1 MNRYTRFVIACA
13 LLMWSVGTVRAQ
25 VRTSSAESSRSIS
38 RILGI
43 SPDSSGKCGT
53 SDLIYARLHW
63 NELSVQKRTAIQK
76 ILSRP
81 AKQKDRLSRSGRFRI
96 HYDTTGIDAPS
107 LITSGPNSQ
116 KIPNSVEQYI
126 DSVGACFDFAWKL
139 EVDTLGYLAPPSD
152 GMQGGGPE
160 YDVYVSQRGLG
171 DFGLTNWD
179 ESVDLITD
187 GTRQTFSSFIEID
200 NAFFGYRTPGLD
212 GLRITAAHE
221 FHHACQIGNY
231 GIWKDTIVPN
241 SDFYFYEL
249 SAVYMER
256 LAYSGIHD
264 YYFDLPAYFQRFR
277 DSQSRALSFST
288 YTQQY
293 PGYERSIWAQY
304 LSKRF
309 GRDIMRQ
316 VWTGVISDPVLVS
329 TGKVLQRYGTSLESE
344 FAQFSF
350 WNYYTADRA
359 QAGKYYDDAA
369 NWPRFV
375 PNVASTFGGL
385 SASVSNSGWPL
396 STQFC
401 EFAITGDTVTAILV
415 DVNATSAVVSNPPST
430 PYQLL
435 LTSANATAP
444 YQTVGRGLTLSFFP
458 DDQSQWK
465 TLYLKSSTKSIASVA
480 GDPFPNPVRI
490 SHDSKLN
497 LPLSGSTEKRAV
509 VYFLNAALELV
520 MSREYDVTESFG
532 SRLLS
537 VPASDLR
544 DGIPTGVYF
553 VKARCGDKEF
563 QWKVAII
570 Q

>member
-1 MNRYTRFVIACA
+1 VNRYTRLLIALVLVIWNVVSLHSQITTA
-13 LLMWSVGTVRAQ
+13 SV
-25 VRTSSAESSRSIS
+25 ESSRSIS

-43 SPDSSGKCGT
+43 PPAESGKCGT

-63 NELSVQKRTAIQK
+63 NELSMQKRTAIQK

-81 AKQKDRLSRSGRFRI
+81 VKQKDRPSRSGRFRI
-96 HYDTTGIDAPS
+96 HYDTTGFDAPS
-107 LITSGPNSQ
+107 MITSAPNSH

-126 DSVGACFDFAWKL
+126 DSVSAYFDFAWKL

-152 GMQGGGPE
+152 GTQGGGPE
-160 YDVYVSQRGLG
+160 YDVYVSQRGLN

-179 ESVDLITD
+179 ESVDIITS
-187 GTRQTFSSFIEID
+187 GSRKTYSTFIEID
-200 NAFFGYRTPGLD
+200 NAFFEFRTPGMD

-221 FHHACQIGNY
+221 FHHACQVGNY
-231 GIWKDTIVPN
+231 GIWDNTIVPN
-241 SDFYFYEL
+241 YDFYFYEL

-256 LAYSGIHD
+256 VAYSGIHD
-264 YYFDLPAYFQRFR
+264 FYFDLPAYFQRFR
-277 DSQSRALSFST
+277 DSQSRSMSFST

-293 PGYERSIWAQY
+293 PGYERSVWAQY
-304 LSKRF
+304 LSQRF
-309 GRDIMRQ
+309 GRDFMRQ
-316 VWTGVISDPVLVS
+316 VWTGVISDPVLIS

-344 FAQFSF
+344 FAQFSL

-359 QAGKYYDDAA
+359 QSGKYYDDAA

-375 PNVASTFGGL
+375 PNVALTFGGL
-385 SASVSNSGWPL
+385 SSSVSSSGLPL

-401 EFAITGDTVTAILV
+401 EFALTGDTVTAILV
-415 DVNATSAVVSNPPST
+415 NTNSASAVVLNPPST
-430 PYQLL
+430 AYQLL
-435 LTSANATAP
+435 LTTAGATPP
-444 YQTVGRGLTLSFFP
+444 YQVVGKGITLSFLP
-458 DDQSQWK
+458 DDPSQWR
-465 TLYLKSSTKSIASVA
+465 TFYLKSSTSSIASVVA
-480 GDPFPNPVRI
+480 DPFPNPVRV

-497 LPLSGSTEKRAV
+497 LPLGGSTEKRAV

-520 MSREYDVTESFG
+520 LSREYVVTDLFG
-532 SRLLS
+532 SRMLS

-544 DGIPTGVYF
+544 DGIPSGVYF
-553 VKARCGDKEF
+553 VKATCGDKEF

>member
-1 MNRYTRFVIACA
+1 
-13 LLMWSVGTVRAQ
+13 MWSVGTLRSQ
-25 VRTSSAESSRSIS
+25 VTTSSVESSRSIS

-43 SPDSSGKCGT
+43 PPAESGKCGT
-53 SDLIYARLHW
+53 SALVYAHLHW
-63 NELSVQKRTAIQK
+63 NELSLQKRTAIQK
-76 ILSRP
+76 ILNRP
-81 AKQKDRLSRSGRFRI
+81 AKQKDRLSRSGRFRV

-139 EVDTLGYLAPPSD
+139 EVDTLGYLPPPSD

-200 NAFFGYRTPGLD
+200 NAFFGYRTAGLD

-231 GIWKDTIVPN
+231 GIWTNVPN
-241 SDFYFYEL
+241 YDFYFYEL

-256 LAYSGIHD
+256 VAYSGIHD

-277 DSQSRALSFST
+277 DSRSRALSFST

-329 TGKVLQRYGTSLESE
+329 TGKVLQRFGTTLESE

-359 QAGKYYDDAA
+359 QASKYYDEAA
-369 NWPRFV
+369 DWPRFV

-385 SASVSNSGWPL
+385 SASVSSSGLPL

-415 DVNATSAVVSNPPST
+415 NTNAASSVSSNPAST
-430 PYQLL
+430 AYQLL
-435 LTSANATAP
+435 LTAANATAP
-444 YQTVGRGLTLSFFP
+444 YQTVARGLTLSFFP

-465 TLYLKSSTKSIASVA
+465 TLYLKSSTKSVASVA
-480 GDPFPNPVRI
+480 ADPFPNPVRV
-490 SHDSKLN
+490 SRDSKLN
-497 LPLSGSTEKRAV
+497 FPMGGSTEKRAM

-537 VPASDLR
+537 VPATDLR
-544 DGIPTGVYF
+544 DGIPSGVYF
-553 VKARCGDKEF
+553 VKATCGGKDF